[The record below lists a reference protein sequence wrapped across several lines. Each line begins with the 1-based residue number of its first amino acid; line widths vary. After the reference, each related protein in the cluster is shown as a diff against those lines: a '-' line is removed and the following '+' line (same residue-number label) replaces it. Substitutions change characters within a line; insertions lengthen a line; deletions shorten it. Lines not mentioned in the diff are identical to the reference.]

1 MWVRTPMIKVLTDN
15 ESHFRQPIMTPQVVS
30 NAICKQ
36 ILKQRS
42 GQIILP
48 VNQSI
53 ASMVRGMPHWMQE
66 SVRSFVSGGLRRMR
80 DVQAQQSQ

>member
-1 MWVRTPMIKVLTDN
+1 MIKMLTDH

-48 VNQSI
+48 KTQSI
-53 ASMVRGMPHWMQE
+53 ASVVRAMPMWLQE
-66 SVRSFVSGGLRRMR
+66 GVRAFASGALRKMR
-80 DVQAQQSQ
+80 VAQAAEEAAAAKK